1 MNSNLK
7 KTPINM
13 WAEDD
18 RPREKLALKG
28 KMSLSDAELI
38 AILIGSGNNR
48 QSAVELSQE
57 ILNEAQNNLIELSK
71 MGISELTSFRG
82 IGSAKAISIIA
93 ALELGK
99 RRLSSKVLSKKKIS
113 SSKDA
118 YNLFL
123 SHLVD
128 RYDEQFRV
136 LLLDRANQIIANKS
150 IGEGGFAGTVADPKK
165 IFKLALQFNA
175 SSIILGHNHP
185 SNNVRPSDADIKL
198 TKKIKRAGEDL
209 DIMVLD
215 HIIVGNDVYYS
226 FADEGIM

>member
-1 MNSNLK
+1 
-7 KTPINM
+7 M

-28 KMSLSDAELI
+28 KSSLSNAELI

-48 QSAVELSQE
+48 QSAVELAQE
-57 ILNEAQNNLIELSK
+57 ILNEADHNLVELSK
-71 MGISELTSFRG
+71 MGISDLTYFKG

-99 RRLSSKVLSKKKIS
+99 RRLSSKVLLKKKIS
-113 SSKDA
+113 TSKDA

-123 SHLVD
+123 PHLID

-136 LLLDRANQIIANKS
+136 LLLDRANQVIANKS

-165 IFKLALQFNA
+165 IFKLALQYNA
-175 SSIILGHNHP
+175 SAIILGHNHP
-185 SNNVRPSDADIKL
+185 SNNVKPSDPDISL
-198 TKKIKRAGEDL
+198 TKKIKRAGENL
-209 DIMVLD
+209 DIMILD
-215 HIIVGNDVYYS
+215 HIIVGNDIYYS
-226 FADEGIM
+226 FADEGII